1 VIAYQPVMA
10 ICAKGSSGQA
20 FRRIHELI
28 ESIVRIFYAMATLPG
43 DTGFWDSVHKIFA
56 KTREFAISGS
66 QSFLAWVYGGL

>member
-28 ESIVRIFYAMATLPG
+28 ESIVRIFYAMTTLLG
-43 DTGFWDSVHKIFA
+43 ATGFWDSVHKIVA
-56 KTREFAISGS
+56 KTCEFAISES
-66 QSFLAWVYGGL
+66 QSFLAWVCGGL